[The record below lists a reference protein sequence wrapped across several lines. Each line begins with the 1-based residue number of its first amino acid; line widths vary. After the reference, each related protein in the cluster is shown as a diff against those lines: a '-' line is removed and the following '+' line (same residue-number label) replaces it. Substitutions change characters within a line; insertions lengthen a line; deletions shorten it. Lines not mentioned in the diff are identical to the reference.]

1 MTIMNMVG
9 GGGSG
14 FEIDAG
20 YTIDTTAND
29 GFVDPVI
36 NALNTTILR
45 KYPVT
50 GDIWFT
56 TKKVFYKGNTQL
68 TTNIT
73 VDVVMQHPTKII
85 AWSNSTHM
93 IYEGS
98 LQGNNITFTSIT
110 PELPNISATCLID
123 ERTIM
128 KLVKTE
134 TALSGSYYRQYLKVY
149 YYRLIEGTWSKSSET
164 NVLNSYHDS
173 RHLVSITYNYSPTY
187 IGVPVFVDSNFVT
200 GGTSSNPNHKLNT
213 HSITIPTSGLNAPTV
228 TTISDSTNEPMVIT
242 KDSIVVKY
250 IAYSSN
256 GTTTIPTSGVNYSF
270 IVPFGNQIIY
280 AYRPSTTS
288 NTLKV
293 VVKVNNVTALEQS
306 KAINSNTSL
315 MYIVATDQGFFF
327 QPIGSSSSAD
337 GFSYL
342 NVTSVTSG
350 KASGIVYNGVAYLL
364 YP

>member
-20 YTIDTTAND
+20 YTIDTSAND

-36 NALNTTILR
+36 NTLTTTIQR

-56 TKKVFYKGNTQL
+56 TNKLFYKGDTQL
-68 TTNIT
+68 RTNIT

-98 LQGNNITFTSIT
+98 LQGNIITFTSIT
-110 PELPNISATCLID
+110 PELPDISATCLID

-128 KLVKTE
+128 KLVKTGPDY
-134 TALSGSYYRQYLKVY
+134 TGNNYKSYLKVY
-149 YYRLIEGTWSKSSET
+149 YYRVVEGTWSKSSET
-164 NVLNSYHDS
+164 NILNSYHDS
-173 RHLVSITYNYSPTY
+173 RYEVSIVYNYSPTY

-200 GGTSSNPNHKLNT
+200 GGTSSNPNHKFNT
-213 HSITIPTSGLNAPTV
+213 HSITIPASGLNAPTV
-228 TTISDSTNEPMVIT
+228 TTISDSTNESMVIT
-242 KDSIVVKY
+242 KDSIVVKS
-250 IAYSSN
+250 IAYSPN
-256 GTTTIPTSGVNYSF
+256 GTTNIPTSGVKYTF

-280 AYRPSTTS
+280 AHRTSTTS
-288 NTLKV
+288 STLNV
-293 VVKVNNVTALEQS
+293 VVKVNNVTALEQAKS
-306 KAINSNTSL
+306 INSNTSL
-315 MYIVATDQGFFF
+315 IYIVATDQGFFF
-327 QPIGSSSSAD
+327 QPVGSSSSAA

-350 KASGIVYNGVAYLL
+350 KASGIAYNGVAYML